1 MKKLIL
7 IFALILLS
15 CEAETIPPPPTDEII
30 ETYVNEVQTQT
41 IPNTNY
47 LGGNGQF
54 KMYTLNR
61 PSQATFLDT
70 QNNNIRMLNSVWTFR
85 ILSQIKNTTIEK
97 KYINGVFESQRVVQ
111 EEIIMTGNYFHS
123 QTSFTNRVIKYR
135 KVYGSQVLQYHIDID
150 NYEWF
155 LSE

>member
-1 MKKLIL
+1 
-7 IFALILLS
+7 
-15 CEAETIPPPPTDEII
+15 
-30 ETYVNEVQTQT
+30 
-41 IPNTNY
+41 
-47 LGGNGQF
+47 
-54 KMYTLNR
+54 MYTLNR

-85 ILSQIKNTTIEK
+85 ILSQVKNTTIEK
-97 KYINGVFESQRVVQ
+97 KYINGVFQSQRVVQ